1 MRALAPSRRTTRIA
15 GLIGA
20 CTLAIVALSGC
31 IKVDADVTVSAEA
44 TGTGTF
50 AFELQKEAAGF
61 LGISDLETFR
71 SELIDGELSA
81 DSGLGVFDQC
91 ETSESDTGF
100 VYTCSFTDATF
111 TDPDEGPW
119 TIAKDGD
126 SIVFTMASDAQG
138 DAAATGGDDLLGDA
152 SLGSINVDVTF
163 PGAITSITGEGG
175 TKTSDTT
182 ATVSGSLTDTINVTI
197 TSEAGSS
204 GLTVSALLVVLLA
217 VAVVALI
224 VIVAI
229 VLLMRRRGST
239 DSAEEAAVAEAE
251 AAAETAVVVETVD
264 SPTEVVETVEVTEVV
279 ETVDAPTEVVET
291 VEVTEVAEVA
301 ETIDAPT
308 EAVETVETVDQP
320 ATDEGSDP
328 ETPRPPA

>member
-15 GLIGA
+15 GLVGA
-20 CTLAIVALSGC
+20 CTLAIAALSGC
-31 IKVDADVTVSAEA
+31 IKVDADVTVSPEA

-61 LGISDLETFR
+61 LGISDLDTFR
-71 SELIDGELSA
+71 SELVEGELSA
-81 DSGLGVFDQC
+81 DSGLGVFDEC
-91 ETSESDTGF
+91 DTSETETGY
-100 VYTCSFTDATF
+100 VYTCTFTDATF
-111 TDPDEGPW
+111 TDPAEGPW

-126 SIVFTMASDAQG
+126 SIVFTMASEGQEDP
-138 DAAATGGDDLLGDA
+138 AATGGDDLLGDA

-163 PGAITSITGEGG
+163 PGAITSVTGEGG

-182 ATVSGSLTDTINVTI
+182 ATVSGSLTDTIDVTI

-204 GLTVSALLVVLLA
+204 GLTISALLVVLLA

-251 AAAETAVVVETVD
+251 AAAETAAVVETAEATEA
-264 SPTEVVETVEVTEVV
+264 PTEVVETVEVTEVV
-279 ETVDAPTEVVET
+279 ESVDET
-291 VEVTEVAEVA
+291 
-301 ETIDAPT
+301 
-308 EAVETVETVDQP
+308 
-320 ATDEGSDP
+320 ATDEGGEP
-328 ETPRPPA
+328 EAPPNRA

>member
-31 IKVDADVTVSAEA
+31 IKVDADVTVSPEA

-111 TDPDEGPW
+111 TDPAEGPW

-264 SPTEVVETVEVTEVV
+264 SPTEVVETVEVTEVL
-279 ETVDAPTEVVET
+279 ESVDE
-291 VEVTEVAEVA
+291 
-301 ETIDAPT
+301 
-308 EAVETVETVDQP
+308 P
-320 ATDEGSDP
+320 ATDEGGDQD
-328 ETPRPPA
+328 TPRPPA

>member
-31 IKVDADVTVSAEA
+31 IKVDADVTVSPEA

-152 SLGSINVDVTF
+152 SLGTINVDVTF

-279 ETVDAPTEVVET
+279 ETV
-291 VEVTEVAEVA
+291 
-301 ETIDAPT
+301 
-308 EAVETVETVDQP
+308 ETVDQP